1 VSTTTSARVAPPRG
15 GAPARGATLTAT
27 GTLLR
32 FALRRDRVRTLV
44 WAGSVALLFLYAA
57 TALDAVYPTA
67 ADRQVRAQLVSSP
80 AAIMMSGP
88 GYGLDDYTL
97 GAMVANE
104 FTLWAI
110 VAVAIMNILLVVRH
124 TRAEEESGRS
134 ELVRAGVV
142 GRHAPATAALL
153 LAVVA
158 DLLIALLTGL
168 VLVAAGLAAVDSFA
182 LGLAVGVTGLVF
194 AAVAVVTSQLTEHGR
209 TASGLALAVLGAA
222 YLLRAVGDVEQ
233 THGSWVSWLSPIAW
247 GQQLRA
253 FVDLRWWPLG
263 LSLAL
268 VVVLLLAG
276 SALAARRDVGAGLFP
291 SRAGRADAPA
301 SLRGPFALAWR
312 QQRGSVLAWGVGVG
326 LMAYASGTFADS
338 LSDMVDE
345 LAATNPAILE
355 LFGEADMVAGFVG
368 VMTVFLALA
377 AGGFAVA
384 SALRARS
391 EETSGR
397 VEPVLATATSRS
409 RWLGG
414 QLAVTTLGTVAL
426 LLVAG
431 VALGLGAY
439 SVGVTDPGL
448 GEYVLAA
455 LVYLPAVL
463 ALVGVVWLFLGWRP
477 GLAGLAW
484 VVLVWAFVVGMFGG
498 LLDLPGSVMGIS
510 PYWHVP
516 QLPADEV
523 DAGGLAVLSA
533 VALALVALGFAGFRR
548 RDVASS

>member
-1 VSTTTSARVAPPRG
+1 VSATTAAPVAPPRRGVRDG
-15 GAPARGATLTAT
+15 GTLTAT

-32 FALRRDRVRTLV
+32 FALRRDRVRTVV

-57 TALDAVYPTA
+57 TALDAVYPAA

-88 GYGLDDYTL
+88 GYGLEDYTL

-110 VAVAIMNILLVVRH
+110 VAVAIMNVLLVVRH

-153 LAVVA
+153 LAVVTDA
-158 DLLIALLTGL
+158 LIAVLSGL
-168 VLVAAGLAAVDSFA
+168 VLVAAGLAVVDSFA
-182 LGLAVGVTGLVF
+182 LGLAVGVTGLAF
-194 AAVAVVTSQLTEHGR
+194 AAVAVVTSQLTEHAR

-233 THGSWVSWLSPIAW
+233 AHGSWVSWLSPIAW
-247 GQQLRA
+247 GQQIRA
-253 FVDLRWWPLG
+253 FVDLRWWPLA

-268 VVVLLLAG
+268 VAVLLLAG
-276 SALAARRDVGAGLFP
+276 SALAARRDVGAGLLP
-291 SRAGRADAPA
+291 PRAGPAEARA

-312 QQRGSVLAWGVGVG
+312 QQRGSVAAWGVGVG

-338 LSDMVDE
+338 VSEMVDE
-345 LAATNPAILE
+345 LAATNPTILE
-355 LFGEADMVAGFVG
+355 MFGDADMVAGFVG

-377 AGGFAVA
+377 VGGNAVA

-391 EETSGR
+391 EEASGR
-397 VEPVLATATSRS
+397 LEPVLATATGRT

-414 QLAVTTLGTVAL
+414 QLAVTALGAVAL

-431 VALGLGAY
+431 LALGLGAA

-463 ALVGVVWLFLGWRP
+463 ALVGLVWLFLGWRP
-477 GLAGLAW
+477 RLAGLAW

-498 LLDLPGSVMGIS
+498 LLDLPDAVMGFS

-516 QLPADEV
+516 RLPADQV
-523 DAGGLAVLSA
+523 DAGGLAALSA
-533 VALALVALGFAGFRR
+533 VALALLVLGFAGFRR

>member
-1 VSTTTSARVAPPRG
+1 MTATAAPVVPRPAG
-15 GAPARGATLTAT
+15 PARGATLTAT

-32 FALRRDRVRTLV
+32 FGLRRDRVRLLV
-44 WAGSVALLFLYAA
+44 WVGSVALLFLYAA

-104 FTLWAI
+104 FTLWAV

-142 GRHAPATAALL
+142 GRHAPATAAVL

-158 DLLIALLTGL
+158 DALVAVLTGL
-168 VLVAAGLAAVDSFA
+168 VLVAAGLAVVDSFA

-209 TASGLALAVLGAA
+209 TASGLALAVLGVA

-253 FVDLRWWPLG
+253 FVDLRWWPLA

-268 VVVLLLAG
+268 VAILLLAG

-291 SRAGRADAPA
+291 ARAGRARAPE

-312 QQRGSVLAWGVGVG
+312 QQRGSVVAWGAGIG

-338 LSDMVDE
+338 VSSMVDE
-345 LAATNPAILE
+345 LAATNPTILE
-355 LFGEADMVAGFVG
+355 LFGEADMVAGFVA

-377 AGGFAVA
+377 VGGFAVA
-384 SALRARS
+384 SAQRARA
-391 EETSGR
+391 EESSGR
-397 VEPVLATATSRS
+397 VEPVLATATSRT

-414 QLAVTTLGTVAL
+414 QLAVTVLGVFVL

-431 VALGLGAY
+431 VALGLGAL
-439 SVGVTDPGL
+439 SVGVTDPGV

-463 ALVGVVWLFLGWRP
+463 VLVGLVWLFLGWRP
-477 GLAGLAW
+477 GLGGLAW
-484 VVLVWAFVVGMFGG
+484 VVLVWAFVVGIFGG
-498 LLDLPGSVMGIS
+498 LLDLPGAVKGVS

-523 DAGGLAVLSA
+523 DGVALAVLSA
-533 VALALVALGFAGFRR
+533 VALALLVLGFVGFRR

>member
-1 VSTTTSARVAPPRG
+1 MSTATATPVAPPRRDERAG
-15 GAPARGATLTAT
+15 GTLTAT

-32 FALRRDRVRTLV
+32 FALRRDRVRTAV
-44 WAGSVALLFLYAA
+44 WAASVALLFLYAA

-104 FTLWAI
+104 FTLWAM
-110 VAVAIMNILLVVRH
+110 VAVAIMNVLLVVRH

-158 DLLIALLTGL
+158 DLLIAVLSGS

-194 AAVAVVTSQLTEHGR
+194 AAVAVVTSQLTAHGR

-233 THGSWVSWLSPIAW
+233 LHGSWVSWLSPIAW
-247 GQQLRA
+247 GQQIRA
-253 FVDLRWWPLG
+253 FVDLRWWPLA

-268 VVVLLLAG
+268 VVLLLLAG
-276 SALAARRDVGAGLFP
+276 SALAARRDVGAGLLP
-291 SRAGRADAPA
+291 PRRGRADAAA

-312 QQRGSVLAWGVGVG
+312 QQRGSVLAWGVGIG

-338 LSDMVDE
+338 VSEMVDE

-377 AGGFAVA
+377 VGGFAVA
-384 SALRARS
+384 SALRVRA

-397 VEPVLATATSRS
+397 AEPVLATATSRAG
-409 RWLGG
+409 WLGG
-414 QLAVTTLGTVAL
+414 QLAVTALGALVL

-431 VALGLGAY
+431 LALGLGAL
-439 SVGVTDPGL
+439 SVGVSDPGL

-455 LVYLPAVL
+455 LAYSPAVL

-477 GLAGLAW
+477 GLVGLAW
-484 VVLVWAFVVGMFGG
+484 VVLAWAFVVGMFGG
-498 LLDLPGSVMGIS
+498 LLDLPDAVMGLS

-516 QLPADEV
+516 QLPADQV
-523 DAGGLAVLSA
+523 DGTGLAALSA
-533 VALALVALGFAGFRR
+533 VAVALLALGFAGFRR
-548 RDVASS
+548 RDVTSS